1 MDLLIWINT
10 LILIAAVIIQTVV
23 SATSLRKISEDEQKI
38 SEEVR
43 RVAEME
49 GQTQRLI
56 LDRLTSPTTPHA

>member
-10 LILIAAVIIQTVV
+10 LIVIAAVIIQAVV
-23 SATSLRKISEDEQKI
+23 SAISLRKISEDQQKI
-38 SEEVR
+38 SEDVR

-56 LDRLTSPTTPHA
+56 LDRLTTPNLPRV